1 MRRTKIKIELKNVKT
16 NWYCCTFA
24 PNFLH
29 VPTQECILL
38 WAKRILE
45 KERAVFRPQK
55 VLFIAL
61 RIKVLVLSVL
71 WMPDKVFFAKIDQT
85 DFLSHLQKRD
95 KKSQFLL
102 TFILFIVFLFHFFA
116 STLPFAKYVC
126 LWMVAPVIKL

>member
-1 MRRTKIKIELKNVKT
+1 MRRAKIKIELKNVKT

-38 WAKRILE
+38 WAKRIFE

-61 RIKVLVLSVL
+61 RIKVLFLVYYECQK
-71 WMPDKVFFAKIDQT
+71 KVFLRRSIKQT
-85 DFLSHLQKRD
+85 FCHIFRKGTKSLDFYWLSSSLLSFCSIFLPHCCHL
-95 KKSQFLL
+95 LN
-102 TFILFIVFLFHFFA
+102 TYVFEWLH
-116 STLPFAKYVC
+116 
-126 LWMVAPVIKL
+126 W